1 MSTDV
6 KLSKAQIPEII
17 QSVGSCGP
25 WSPNL
30 GRKALTNVAMPLA
43 RHNFPGLVTNLNS
56 NAINK
61 FERKQVEKELSEQE
75 KNLLYLS

>member
-6 KLSKAQIPEII
+6 KPSKAQIPEII
-17 QSVGSCGP
+17 QSVGSFGS
-25 WSPNL
+25 WLPNL
-30 GRKALTNVAMPLA
+30 GRKALTNVPMPLA

-56 NAINK
+56 NEINK

-75 KNLLYLS
+75 KDLLYLF